1 MLETCEV
8 LGQKRKVIIDSGA
21 VVSVISSE
29 AWKRLKRGCKGWRY
43 KCEMMGKPKCT
54 LVNEAKLSMPVLDQ
68 VRLEIWIRG
77 RKAAVVF
84 QIVQNE
90 RELFLLGTNAFKT
103 VGVELKWEA
112 ETLENRG
119 WGNKWQR
126 SFVVKANRGRRGA
139 KKEYAVNIVRP
150 AGKKK
155 RVNVENASWKAR
167 RSTASRISSWQATQ
181 KEDKR
186 QSEST
191 REQRSAAGAE
201 KDEKWPYGKWRT
213 SRRQHELAEECA
225 EEDSLP
231 EGWRLENPRKDIVK
245 ETIVSMAK
253 MMRSSA
259 LPEPKVFDGAGNF
272 GEFKRTFLMKFRD
285 VIEKDEDLVAILE
298 EKYLKGAA
306 RELFRSL
313 KNRYRSPIK
322 LIFAEFEERLRRRQG
337 DSQAHALAEF
347 DELQKEVNQRM
358 WEYLPEIE
366 KWSQRAYPNID
377 SETLSQ
383 MRVTKL
389 MKAVKEDQN
398 LQNLLIMKRRET
410 PLGDQYETLKDI
422 VLQQENETKGGARR
436 AGDNHA
442 VWRDADQRSRTLKRT
457 EEQIET
463 EWKSGEEDMGQGQE
477 QRGLRSLS
485 ESSQGTE
492 ESSKRRK
499 CFRCGGAGHI
509 AKECTSK
516 PLYNV
521 VREAES
527 VGTEMLET
535 CEVLGQKR
543 KVIIDSGAVVSVI
556 SSEAWKRLKRGCKGW
571 RYKCEMMGKPKF
583 TLVNAAKLSMA
594 EVICRKS
601 KSRTARREKRRF
613 WSVNDPVVAMMLK
626 KTERA
631 KDNGMILKPD
641 ESRKRSEETHGK
653 MALGWTAGACNGR
666 RKRGGQSLTGY
677 DLWQTT
683 SGGKV
688 GGVDKRGRMQCIKIK
703 APPSHREEII

>member
-1 MLETCEV
+1 MEKVGLDVEEMNAD
-8 LGQKRKVIIDSGA
+8 QRRKVDRLASR
-21 VVSVISSE
+21 SISES
-29 AWKRLKRGCKGWRY
+29 KSP
-43 KCEMMGKPKCT
+43 M
-54 LVNEAKLSMPVLDQ
+54 
-68 VRLEIWIRG
+68 
-77 RKAAVVF
+77 
-84 QIVQNE
+84 
-90 RELFLLGTNAFKT
+90 
-103 VGVELKWEA
+103 
-112 ETLENRG
+112 ETLWVRMTGEEMSVKMRSKLLKGFDKFLQNSGKMEEDVLEKIASNTKCSEQTKSVVVEQLRQFSEELRIRWSALGGVTWMKSVMNVMRALDVENADDLE
-119 WGNKWQR
+119 R
-126 SFVVKANRGRRGA
+126 SFVEMRSTNECAEKWRNNYEMLKQELFDLQNKWAVEKENLKSAVRELSKTAGHLRRRAEEAEMTATAANQGQWMRNNADGSSDESKTSEELFSMREKIQGQ
-139 KKEYAVNIVRP
+139 
-150 AGKKK
+150 
-155 RVNVENASWKAR
+155 ASWKAR

-181 KEDKR
+181 KENKR

-191 REQRSAAGAE
+191 REQRSSAWAE
-201 KDEKWPYGKWRT
+201 KHALDEE
-213 SRRQHELAEECA
+213 SA

-245 ETIVSMAK
+245 ETIMSMAK

-259 LPEPKVFDGAGNF
+259 LPEPRAFDGAGNF

-285 VIEKDEDLVAILE
+285 VIKNDADLVAILE

-313 KNRYRSPIK
+313 ENRYRRPIK
-322 LIFAEFEERLRRRQG
+322 LLFAEFEERLRRRQG

-398 LQNLLIMKRRET
+398 PQNLLIMKRRET
-410 PLGDQYETLKDI
+410 PLADQYETLKDI
-422 VLQQENETKGGARR
+422 VLQQENER
-436 AGDNHA
+436 
-442 VWRDADQRSRTLKRT
+442 WRYADQRRRTLKGT
-457 EEQIET
+457 EERIET

-583 TLVNAAKLSMA
+583 TLVNAAKLSMS
-594 EVICRKS
+594 VIDQVRL
-601 KSRTARREKRRF
+601 EI
-613 WSVNDPVVAMMLK
+613 W
-626 KTERA
+626 
-631 KDNGMILKPD
+631 I
-641 ESRKRSEETHGK
+641 
-653 MALGWTAGACNGR
+653 
-666 RKRGGQSLTGY
+666 
-677 DLWQTT
+677 
-683 SGGKV
+683 
-688 GGVDKRGRMQCIKIK
+688 RGRK
-703 APPSHREEII
+703 